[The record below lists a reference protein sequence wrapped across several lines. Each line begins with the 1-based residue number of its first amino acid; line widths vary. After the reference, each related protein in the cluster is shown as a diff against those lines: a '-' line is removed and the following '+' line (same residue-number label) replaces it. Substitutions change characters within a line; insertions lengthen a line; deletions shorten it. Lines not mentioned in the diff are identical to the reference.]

1 MVVWARETISS
12 IETRTTLWSL
22 LQNND
27 ANSNTAVCL
36 NYAYNDSSNTTST
49 ATNEEAEANKAYC
62 NVLHT
67 YTHIHTHTNGVSAYS
82 VLIFRWTVLYTKA
95 TCACCLGDE

>member
-36 NYAYNDSSNTTST
+36 NCAYNDSSNTTST
-49 ATNEEAEANKAYC
+49 ATNEEARAKKAYC
-62 NVLHT
+62 KVLHT
-67 YTHIHTHTNGVSAYS
+67 YTHIHTQMVFLLTAFSYPGGQFCIPKQLVHAV
-82 VLIFRWTVLYTKA
+82 
-95 TCACCLGDE
+95 